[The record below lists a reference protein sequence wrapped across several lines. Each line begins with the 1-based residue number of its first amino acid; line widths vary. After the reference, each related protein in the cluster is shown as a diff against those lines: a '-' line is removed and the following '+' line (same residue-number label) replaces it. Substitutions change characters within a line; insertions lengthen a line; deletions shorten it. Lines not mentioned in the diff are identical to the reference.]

1 MSWCQRYF
9 YMIADE
15 GFSESFNKCWQ
26 NIQMNFSFSHTVNR
40 IKGQYKICWLK
51 RCLGCKYEWNY
62 VSLISILYLL
72 NNNHFCQTK
81 WSYKTLFTPIS
92 AIKKF
97 TVSKGRKEWQKF
109 SIVTGSLL
117 FIIIGGRFLTVT
129 IFSWEMFTVPY
140 C

>member
-1 MSWCQRYF
+1 MSKLKSIKIKIVLFRCVF
-9 YMIADE
+9 
-15 GFSESFNKCWQ
+15 FCL
-26 NIQMNFSFSHTVNR
+26 IQYAQCIHPINR

-72 NNNHFCQTK
+72 NNKHFCQTK

-92 AIKKF
+92 AIKKLS
-97 TVSKGRKEWQKF
+97 VSKGRKEWQKF

-140 C
+140 CC